1 MCSTP
6 KTNSAAMPPKLP
18 FRSFMASMTLEQ
30 RHSFAEVANRADE
43 RRTIR
48 EQRLGL
54 NRDVKKV
61 IKKDISLWKILTR
74 FLNRY
79 FVA

>member
-1 MCSTP
+1 
-6 KTNSAAMPPKLP
+6 MPPKIP

-30 RHSFAEVANRADE
+30 RHKFAEVANRADE
-43 RRTIR
+43 RRSIR

-54 NRDVKKV
+54 KRDVKKN

-74 FLNRY
+74 LLNRY